1 MIYEPTI
8 RKKTKLVEPFT
19 LDSTIE
25 IKLPSPI
32 KLGSEFIST
41 LEERSSKRYFSPP
54 NIEDIGGLLFYT
66 CRVKSAD
73 INDYGEQVFY
83 TNVGSPGALN
93 AISILVCACDG
104 SWFAYD
110 PVRHS
115 LKQLEA
121 SASCQKLYERC
132 HGILSTRG
140 TASLI
145 WCVADMTLLK
155 SKYENPETL
164 ALRHSGGISA
174 TLALVAQALGL
185 SFCQL
190 GICGVEEATLLS
202 DKREL
207 LGVGTSLFG
216 RHPDDRVFID

>member
-1 MIYEPTI
+1 MISEPTI
-8 RKKTKLVEPFT
+8 RKKPKQVEPFT
-19 LDSTIE
+19 VNSTIE

-32 KLGSEFIST
+32 KLDPEFIST
-41 LEERSSKRYFSPP
+41 LEGRSSKRYFSPP
-54 NIEDIGGLLFYT
+54 SIEDIGGLLFYT

-93 AISILVCACDG
+93 AISVLVCTCDG

-110 PVRHS
+110 PVRHT

-132 HGILSTRG
+132 HSILNTRG

-145 WCVADMTLLK
+145 WFVADMTLLK

-185 SFCQL
+185 NFCQL

-202 DKREL
+202 DKQEL